1 MSIVEGYRFESMV
14 GDPDDHRPD
23 TFWALVV
30 DPGDSA
36 GRVNDLAVISER
48 IAAGDRIPLHVH
60 RVSEVILAHG
70 SGRFTLGSQVR
81 SVEDGAVI
89 FIPAGVPHGFHN
101 DGAGPLAVQ
110 AVFPTTRVWLRYL
123 ERNPAPGHEDGPA
136 QPGATYDLRTGAVEF
151 DPA

>member
-23 TFWALVV
+23 TVWALLV
-30 DPGDSA
+30 DPGDDA
-36 GRVNDLAVISER
+36 GRVDDLAVISER

-70 SGRFTLGSQVR
+70 TGRFTLGDDVR
-81 SVEDGAVI
+81 SVDDGAVI
-89 FIPAGVPHGFHN
+89 FIPAGVPHGLHN
-101 DGAGPLAVQ
+101 DRDCSLPVQ

-123 ERNPAPGHEDGPA
+123 ERNPAPGTERDDP

-151 DPA
+151 DAS